1 MHNFASSRY
10 NYLAILTRVLFFF
23 QQIGYTC
30 LGSIQSKIIFIG
42 NVSFQDNA
50 VFDFLKKKFWIH
62 QQLCSGGGYGAHKF
76 IHQFQRN
83 FEMSITFRPLADL
96 AHSFQLL
103 INVPH
108 FPPGNRYA

>member
-1 MHNFASSRY
+1 MTCQLLIGDMNT
-10 NYLAILTRVLFFF
+10 YLVFFFF